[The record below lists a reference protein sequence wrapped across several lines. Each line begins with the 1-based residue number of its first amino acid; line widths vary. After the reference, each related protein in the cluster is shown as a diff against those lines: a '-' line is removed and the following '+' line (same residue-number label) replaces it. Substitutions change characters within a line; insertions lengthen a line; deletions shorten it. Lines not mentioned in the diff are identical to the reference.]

1 MVDTISPVVHG
12 GRTARYWLNVALHS
26 FGAILG
32 ATSVGVGLGAVGAIL
47 GAPWGGVGTGLVVLA
62 GLVYAARDLFAARVP
77 LPDLERQVPEWWR
90 TFFSQPVTSLLY
102 GLGLGIAFFTSLS
115 FGPFVVVSVA
125 AIATGDPLIGGL
137 IAAPF
142 GLGRA
147 LVVAAADPERL
158 DDPAGQRFLG
168 RANGL
173 ASALLGL
180 AAALT
185 LFA

>member
-12 GRTARYWLNVALHS
+12 GRTPRYWLNVMLHS
-26 FGAILG
+26 LGAVLG
-32 ATSVGVGLGAVGAIL
+32 ATLIGFTLGALGAVL

-77 LPDLERQVPEWWR
+77 LPDLKRQVPEWWR

-115 FGPFVVVSVA
+115 FGTFVVVSVA
-125 AIATGDPLIGGL
+125 AIATGDPILGGL

-142 GLGRA
+142 GLGRV
-147 LVVAAADPERL
+147 LVVAAANPELL
-158 DDPAGQRFLG
+158 DDPSGQRFLG

-180 AAALT
+180 AAALS
-185 LFA
+185 LVA